1 MTIRIILL
9 LSVVLVCA
17 FGCKKSESYLADDT
31 LSKHEKELVL
41 PMLVRYIAKP
51 PKMVKGEQRFESRF
65 DEFYKNAQKGF
76 EWELFYL
83 DEKSNTHYFL
93 VTREAPSLYKKRMA
107 IAGSYQLINNELSNY
122 QEIFWTFKMKEP
134 ELKEKSVKL
143 FEAMVNGEDLTPY
156 YPQNSPENEEWIE
169 FPDASTYFDADSLVW
184 RKK

>member
-1 MTIRIILL
+1 M
-9 LSVVLVCA
+9 
-17 FGCKKSESYLADDT
+17 ADDT